1 MDFEL
6 SDDQR
11 ALQEAARDLLDKQ
24 ASPEQV
30 RRHLASDERFD
41 RALWRAMVDQGWMG
55 VDLPEDRGGLG
66 LGMVEAA
73 VLLEQVGRHVAPAPF
88 LQSML
93 ALGALAAGGADDWV
107 DPLLSG
113 EAVGCVAWRSHP
125 VVYAP
130 AADVAVVLTDD
141 AVVAVDLG
149 EAGRP
154 GPEPAMDQ
162 TRSLGWLEVDVA
174 AARPLGGADAATRL

>member
-11 ALQEAARDLLDKQ
+11 AMQDAARDLLDKQ

-30 RRHLASDERFD
+30 RRHLTSDEPFD

-55 VDLPEDRGGLG
+55 IELPEEQGGLG

-73 VLLEQVGRHVAPAPF
+73 VLLEEVGRHVAPAPF

-93 ALGALAAGGADDWV
+93 ALGALARGGADEWV
-107 DPLLSG
+107 EPLLAG
-113 EAVGCVAWRSHP
+113 EAVG
-125 VVYAP
+125 
-130 AADVAVVLTDD
+130 
-141 AVVAVDLG
+141 
-149 EAGRP
+149 
-154 GPEPAMDQ
+154 
-162 TRSLGWLEVDVA
+162 
-174 AARPLGGADAATRL
+174 